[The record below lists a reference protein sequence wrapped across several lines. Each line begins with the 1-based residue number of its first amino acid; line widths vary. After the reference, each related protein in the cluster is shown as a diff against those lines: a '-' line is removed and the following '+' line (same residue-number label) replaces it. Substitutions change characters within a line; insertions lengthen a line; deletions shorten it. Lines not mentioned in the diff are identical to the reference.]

1 MSQNTDNGKFWQLA
15 CLGGSFLIASVAAY
29 KTIADN
35 SNRIEEMQR
44 ERLRLST
51 EESEK

>member
-1 MSQNTDNGKFWQLA
+1 MAQNTDNSRFWQLA

-35 SNRIEEMQR
+35 TARLEEMQR
-44 ERLRLST
+44 ERLRIST